1 MKKLLTILL
10 AALLILGGFT
20 GARTAAA
27 EAPDFKTF
35 GDIWD
40 YESPGYGCEGNQ
52 YVRVFVVD
60 DVFYRAEATLTEELF
75 EQVMN
80 IDIFDPEAEQKE
92 RALLADLPIEQL
104 YNLSEVLLP
113 QEALD
118 SLAGMT
124 GQELL
129 DLGFVPQ
136 GSYGP

>member
-40 YESPGYGCEGNQ
+40 YESPGYGCEGDQ

-80 IDIFDPEAEQKE
+80 IDIFDPEAE
-92 RALLADLPIEQL
+92 
-104 YNLSEVLLP
+104 
-113 QEALD
+113 
-118 SLAGMT
+118 
-124 GQELL
+124 
-129 DLGFVPQ
+129 
-136 GSYGP
+136 